1 MSKYTIELRKVCEI
15 YGRNEVEKW
24 FKDYE
29 ITEFLSPSQIE
40 TINKL
45 NVWNKDRLA
54 QKIVD
59 HYFMRE
65 IGFETP
71 YLFKHYAKVTM
82 QELMEKMLPIIYS
95 NSLEYDPLESVDFDI
110 TETRKIK
117 GEGSGT
123 SKGNS
128 NSDSNNN
135 SSGLTINSDTPQGQI
150 NKEEILSGKY
160 ASNTSGS
167 ESSSNIKD
175 NTNTSSESTSKS
187 ESIEEFTHH
196 EYGNKGVLDSYQKM
210 ILQYRDTIRAVDA
223 EIIKELN
230 ILFMGLY

>member
-1 MSKYTIELRKVCEI
+1 MAKYTIELRKICEI

-29 ITEFLSPSQIE
+29 ITDFLSHSQIE

-54 QKIVD
+54 RKIVD

-82 QELMEKMLPIIYS
+82 QELMEKMLPVIYS

-160 ASNTSGS
+160 ASNTSAA
-167 ESSSNIKD
+167 ESSSNIID

-187 ESIEEFTHH
+187 ESLEEFTHH

>member
-1 MSKYTIELRKVCEI
+1 MAKYTIELRKVCEI
-15 YGRNEVEKW
+15 YGRDEVEKW

-54 QKIVD
+54 RKIVD
-59 HYFMRE
+59 HYLMRE

-82 QELMEKMLPIIYS
+82 QELMEKMLPVIYS

-110 TETRKIK
+110 TETRKIIGK
-117 GEGSGT
+117 GSGT

-128 NSDSNNN
+128 NSDSSNN

-150 NKEEILSGKY
+150 NKEEILTGKY
-160 ASNTSGS
+160 ASNTSAS

-175 NTNTSSESTSKS
+175 NTNTTSESTSNS
-187 ESIEEFTHH
+187 ESTEEFTHH